1 MKPKISLNNI
11 YKPSEDVVAREV
23 AGEFIIIPIAS
34 GVGDLEDEIFSLN
47 ESGKNI
53 WDKLSDKKSLKD
65 VALELSEEFEA
76 PLDKIEKDCAG
87 LIQELLK
94 RKMVVDNGNN

>member
-1 MKPKISLNNI
+1 
-11 YKPSEDVVAREV
+11 V

-34 GVGDLEDEIFSLN
+34 GVGDMEDEIFSLN
-47 ESGKNI
+47 ESGKSI
-53 WDKLSDKKSLKD
+53 WDKLKADKSLKD

-76 PLDKIEKDCAG
+76 PLEKIEKDCAG

-94 RKMVVDNGNN
+94 RKIVVDKGKN